1 MIKTMSANDPSDR
14 VKINLLPEM
23 IYRAKLSDIPII
35 NLEIFDGIENLI
47 NEDMMQLNSSEQWET
62 YLEKL
67 NHLT

>member
-1 MIKTMSANDPSDR
+1 MIKNMSANDPSDR
-14 VKINLLPEM
+14 VKINLLAEM
-23 IYRAKLSDIPII
+23 IYRAKLSDIPIM